1 MEKTLVILKPSA
13 ILRGFA
19 GEVIRRF
26 EQKGLM
32 IIGMKMMTLSDE
44 ILAEHYSHLVD
55 KPFFPLIRRSMQLS
69 PVVVM
74 CVKGLEAVE
83 VVRKMTGATEG
94 RKADIGTIRG
104 DLCMSGQH
112 NIVHASDSVENAEI
126 EIRRFFKPEE
136 IFDYKSPLTFMLYA
150 DDEI

>member
-13 ILRGFA
+13 MLRGLA
-19 GEVIRRF
+19 GEVISRF
-26 EQKGLM
+26 EKKGLI

-44 ILAEHYSHLVD
+44 VLREHYALLAD
-55 KPFFPLIRRSMQLS
+55 KPFFPLIVKSMQAS

-74 CVKGLEAVE
+74 CLKGLEAVD
-83 VVRKMTGATEG
+83 VVRKMTGATRG
-94 RKADIGTIRG
+94 RHAELGTIRG
-104 DLCMSGQH
+104 DLCMSGQQ

-136 IFDYKSPLTFMLYA
+136 ITDYETPMLKYLYA
-150 DDEI
+150 DDEL

>member
-13 ILRGFA
+13 MLRGLA
-19 GEVIRRF
+19 GEVISRF
-26 EQKGLM
+26 EKKGLI

-44 ILAEHYSHLVD
+44 VLREHYAHLAD
-55 KPFFPLIRRSMQLS
+55 KPYFPLIVKSMQAS

-74 CVKGLEAVE
+74 CLKGLEAVD
-83 VVRKMTGATEG
+83 VVRKMTGATRG
-94 RKADIGTIRG
+94 RHAELGTIRG
-104 DLCMSGQH
+104 DLCMSGQQ

-136 IFDYKSPLTFMLYA
+136 ITDYETPMLKYLYA
-150 DDEI
+150 DDEL